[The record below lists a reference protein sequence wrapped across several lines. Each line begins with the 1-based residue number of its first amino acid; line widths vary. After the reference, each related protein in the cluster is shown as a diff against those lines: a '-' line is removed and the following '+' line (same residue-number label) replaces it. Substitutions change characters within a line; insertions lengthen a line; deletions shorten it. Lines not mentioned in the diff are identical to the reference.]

1 MAIPVLML
9 IAIPLTPVVVDL
21 IVNDDPDK
29 TADVG
34 DDPLATV
41 GYVDAAGVLAGP
53 GSQDSY
59 SLPTSRR

>member
-1 MAIPVLML
+1 ML
-9 IAIPLTPVVVDL
+9 IAIPVTPFVVNP
-21 IVNDDPDK
+21 IEDDSPDK
-29 TADVG
+29 ATDVG

-59 SLPTSRR
+59 NLPTSRR